1 MGWLR
6 KARFLVHFV
15 QEFIGLQLFSL
26 LLKRSVLIL
35 SSHRTLLSAMTLCI
49 NLEFPSLFSTCRFPE
64 GIPLVTAFVHPSM
77 IEMLDAAIED
87 AIERGSWLDSLSL
100 LPTSFGAQDASKILS
115 LSPSVQSALKAN
127 KALIVGDSYLFSSS
141 FVKDVY
147 DRVEKELETLSH
159 SGSSTIILSDDS
171 HMVKEA
177 KAGKDLSKS
186 SEPVETVTESGNKKR
201 GTEKGSKKKKGKS
214 SGARTVSAEGDS
226 ENEDYIPTKSKK
238 NQKKGKDASSSQVAD
253 SRKVVKKDSI
263 KAQEENVPSEEWL
276 MQKLEALLPDFEEQG
291 VDDPQAILK
300 YLADYLRPMLANYL
314 KERRKALFTENVE
327 KMKILLDNLQRK
339 LDESFLNMQL
349 YEKALDLF
357 EDDQSTSVTLHR
369 HLLRTVATWIA
380 DMLFHN
386 LDLHNKLKN
395 GTQVEDSQ
403 NSESISLSPGE
414 RTAIAKSLPESQSK
428 RALAVVEALEGKRM
442 ETFMP
447 ALRDLAEESGLF
459 LKKLD
464 KKLERTLLHSYRK
477 DLTSQ
482 VSAETD
488 PVSLLPKVV
497 SLLYIQVHSRAL
509 QAPGR
514 AISVAV
520 TRLKDKLDDSAYKIL
535 TDFQT
540 AAVTL
545 LALISAAAGDEADC
559 SSDRI
564 LSKKELLEGQMPAL
578 KALVL
583 GSSGSQ
589 A

>member
-1 MGWLR
+1 
-6 KARFLVHFV
+6 
-15 QEFIGLQLFSL
+15 
-26 LLKRSVLIL
+26 
-35 SSHRTLLSAMTLCI
+35 
-49 NLEFPSLFSTCRFPE
+49 
-64 GIPLVTAFVHPSM
+64 
-77 IEMLDAAIED
+77 
-87 AIERGSWLDSLSL
+87 
-100 LPTSFGAQDASKILS
+100 
-115 LSPSVQSALKAN
+115 
-127 KALIVGDSYLFSSS
+127 
-141 FVKDVY
+141 
-147 DRVEKELETLSH
+147 
-159 SGSSTIILSDDS
+159 
-171 HMVKEA
+171 MVKEA
-177 KAGKDLSKS
+177 KAGKDLGKS

-238 NQKKGKDASSSQVAD
+238 NQKKGKDTSSSQVAD
-253 SRKVVKKDSI
+253 LRKVAKKDSI
-263 KAQEENVPSEEWL
+263 KAQEENVPSDEWL

-291 VDDPQAILK
+291 VDDPQTIIK

-327 KMKILLDNLQRK
+327 KMKVLLDNLQRK

-369 HLLRTVATWIA
+369 HLLRTVATSIA
-380 DMLFHN
+380 DILFHN

-395 GTQVEDSQ
+395 WTQVEDSQ

-428 RALAVVEALEGKRM
+428 RALAVVEALEGKRV
-442 ETFMP
+442 ETFMT
-447 ALRDLAEESGLF
+447 ALRDLAEERLCPFCLIVHGVFCGLW
-459 LKKLD
+459 
-464 KKLERTLLHSYRK
+464 

-520 TRLKDKLDDSAYKIL
+520 TRLKNKLDDSAYKIL

-540 AAVTL
+540 ATVTL

-564 LSKKELLEGQMPAL
+564 LSKKELLEGQVPAL

>member
-1 MGWLR
+1 NS
-6 KARFLVHFV
+6 
-15 QEFIGLQLFSL
+15 FISYDTLHKLGISQPIQYLQ
-26 LLKRSVLIL
+26 
-35 SSHRTLLSAMTLCI
+35 
-49 NLEFPSLFSTCRFPE
+49 PRFPE

-127 KALIVGDSYLFSSS
+127 KALIVGDSYLFSSC

-238 NQKKGKDASSSQVAD
+238 NQKKGKDTSSSQVAD
-253 SRKVVKKDSI
+253 LRKVAKKDSI
-263 KAQEENVPSEEWL
+263 KAQEENVPSDEWL

-291 VDDPQAILK
+291 VDDPQTILK

-327 KMKILLDNLQRK
+327 KMKVLLDNLQRK

-369 HLLRTVATWIA
+369 HLLRTVATSIA

-395 GTQVEDSQ
+395 WTQVEDSQ

-428 RALAVVEALEGKRM
+428 RALAVVEALEGKRV
-442 ETFMP
+442 ETFMT
-447 ALRDLAEESGLF
+447 ALRDLAEERLCPFCLIVHGVFCGLW
-459 LKKLD
+459 
-464 KKLERTLLHSYRK
+464 

-520 TRLKDKLDDSAYKIL
+520 TRLKNKLDDSAYKIL

-540 AAVTL
+540 ATVTL

-564 LSKKELLEGQMPAL
+564 LSKKELLEGQVPAL

>member
-1 MGWLR
+1 
-6 KARFLVHFV
+6 
-15 QEFIGLQLFSL
+15 
-26 LLKRSVLIL
+26 
-35 SSHRTLLSAMTLCI
+35 
-49 NLEFPSLFSTCRFPE
+49 
-64 GIPLVTAFVHPSM
+64 M

-127 KALIVGDSYLFSSS
+127 KALIVGDSYVFSSS

-214 SGARTVSAEGDS
+214 SGARTMSAEGDS

-238 NQKKGKDASSSQVAD
+238 NQKKGKDTSSSQF
-253 SRKVVKKDSI
+253 
-263 KAQEENVPSEEWL
+263 WL
-276 MQKLEALLPDFEEQG
+276 FYLTFDIFDHVYVSG
-291 VDDPQAILK
+291 VDDPQTILK

-369 HLLRTVATWIA
+369 HLLRTVATSIA

-395 GTQVEDSQ
+395 WTQVEDSQ
-403 NSESISLSPGE
+403 NSEIISLSPGE

-428 RALAVVEALEGKRM
+428 RALAVVEALEGKRV
-442 ETFMP
+442 ETFMT
-447 ALRDLAEESGLF
+447 ALRDLAEERLCPFCLIVHGVFCGLW
-459 LKKLD
+459 
-464 KKLERTLLHSYRK
+464 

-520 TRLKDKLDDSAYKIL
+520 TRLKNKLDDSAYKIL

-540 AAVTL
+540 ATVTL

-564 LSKKELLEGQMPAL
+564 LSKKELLEGQVPAL

>member
-1 MGWLR
+1 
-6 KARFLVHFV
+6 
-15 QEFIGLQLFSL
+15 
-26 LLKRSVLIL
+26 
-35 SSHRTLLSAMTLCI
+35 MTLCI

-238 NQKKGKDASSSQVAD
+238 NQKKGKDTSSSQVAD
-253 SRKVVKKDSI
+253 LRKVAKKDSI
-263 KAQEENVPSEEWL
+263 KAQEENVPSDEWL

-291 VDDPQAILK
+291 VDDPQTILK

-327 KMKILLDNLQRK
+327 KMKVLLDNLQRK

-369 HLLRTVATWIA
+369 HLLRTVATSIA

-395 GTQVEDSQ
+395 WTQVEDSQ

-428 RALAVVEALEGKRM
+428 RALAVVEALEG
-442 ETFMP
+442 
-447 ALRDLAEESGLF
+447 
-459 LKKLD
+459 
-464 KKLERTLLHSYRK
+464 K

-520 TRLKDKLDDSAYKIL
+520 TRLKNKLDDSAYKIL

-540 AAVTL
+540 ATVTL

-564 LSKKELLEGQMPAL
+564 LSKKELLEGQVPAL